1 MFPGFTRRPA
11 APDTPVDPMA
21 PEVPLTPPHILS
33 LIHPCWDVSMENVVW
48 GDMRETLRDVWEA
61 SFAGSWEAAR
71 EKIQAAIILA
81 KGAVADGSGAHGH
94 SEG

>member
-1 MFPGFTRRPA
+1 M
-11 APDTPVDPMA
+11 
-21 PEVPLTPPHILS
+21 
-33 LIHPCWDVSMENVVW
+33 W

-61 SFAGSWEAAR
+61 SFAGNWEAAR